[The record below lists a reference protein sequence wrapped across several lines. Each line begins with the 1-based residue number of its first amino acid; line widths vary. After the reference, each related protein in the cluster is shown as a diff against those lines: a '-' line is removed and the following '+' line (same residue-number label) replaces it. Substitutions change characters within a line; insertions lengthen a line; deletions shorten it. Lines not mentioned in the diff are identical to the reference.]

1 MKGKIDPLGIEME
14 NAMLDNNQQYLT
26 VTITWLCEPDFNRAF
41 HALQTYDLDILNCNQ
56 CHEFLLM
63 HLPGIDENL
72 SFTFF

>member
-41 HALQTYDLDILNCNQ
+41 HALQTYDWIFSTVINA
-56 CHEFLLM
+56 M
-63 HLPGIDENL
+63 
-72 SFTFF
+72 SFYLCIYQV